1 MMNLEWAYSS
11 CPNDSKATIDTKEKV
26 TRLDFILDYYKLSGT
41 WSDNA
46 SMLLYIA
53 WRGKVIISSVLAQE
67 IWENWQSNEYLSS
80 NRDDFF
86 AEYIFRSSEDVTY
99 TQIIMKY
106 VCQASWIRNTKCM
119 ILKLLESLNDQ
130 CNKLGFVLNTNPT
143 SENRHI
149 SWNNK
154 KILDST
160 STERLL
166 NQWSLVECI
175 DDTPSY
181 KEIFAEFLFYSS
193 KNELQMIIKEYID
206 NKDGEWVCN
215 TLAWK
220 FYTNPEQ
227 KNFDEEC
234 KNFFASW

>member
-1 MMNLEWAYSS
+1 
-11 CPNDSKATIDTKEKV
+11 
-26 TRLDFILDYYKLSGT
+26 
-41 WSDNA
+41 
-46 SMLLYIA
+46 
-53 WRGKVIISSVLAQE
+53 
-67 IWENWQSNEYLSS
+67 
-80 NRDDFF
+80 
-86 AEYIFRSSEDVTY
+86 
-99 TQIIMKY
+99 
-106 VCQASWIRNTKCM
+106 M